1 VLRKKE
7 TVKVSREGA
16 PEWRVYPV
24 IKERSYELNIVFK
37 GAVSLGVGKVLILV

>member
-16 PEWRVYPV
+16 PEWRVYPI
-24 IKERSYELNIVFK
+24 IKRDLTS
-37 GAVSLGVGKVLILV
+37 